1 MALNKKKMKKFIF
14 LILFFTLSAS
24 ALQADDFSAKAV
36 AESTEVYKGETFTFQ
51 IQVSGSEN
59 PEQPD
64 LSQLND
70 FTVRYLGGSQNSSS
84 SITIINGKMTK
95 NEKKGYIFNYQ
106 LTPQKTGT
114 LLIPAIEVRSGNDLT
129 QTSPIVIV
137 ARKPSETSDFK
148 LRLSLSKTICY
159 KGEPVILTVTWYLGK
174 DVRDFRFNLPL
185 LSDNRFDF
193 ANPEVD
199 TNSGKKLFRIP
210 LGKDEVIGERGQGVL
225 DDKEYT
231 TLTFKKVLI
240 PMKSGLIPIEQATVS
255 CSALSGYSKRRNDP
269 FSDFFDDDF
278 FSSSRRAV
286 YKTVVVP
293 SNSLILKVHDL
304 PEKGRPSNFMG
315 HIGKYKIETSA
326 TPVKVNVG
334 DPITLTITITGPEYL
349 ENVELPLLK
358 TRKGFR
364 DNFKI
369 PNERASAEIK
379 GKSKVF
385 TQTIRPLSSAVKEIP
400 PVELSYFDTEKH
412 EYRTARSAP
421 IPLTVDETKVVTL
434 LDAEGVA
441 ATGPAGKEIE
451 TLNKGIAFNY
461 DDMTVIENERLTP
474 LSWFK
479 SAFFLIVIIFL
490 PLLYLT
496 LFVCTFLYQKRN
508 ADPIRVRA
516 KKSYRVLINSL
527 NRARKS
533 DSTSGLSILVLEA
546 FREYLGAKLGLPPGA
561 LTFRDVQDRLSK
573 RNIEGEH
580 IERLKDLFDRCEA
593 GRYAGDNVLSGGA
606 SIAEKGMVLA
616 KELEKVLK

>member
-1 MALNKKKMKKFIF
+1 MFKRITIF
-14 LILFFTLSAS
+14 LITLLLTCVSSNA
-24 ALQADDFSAKAV
+24 AEFSAKAV
-36 AESTEVYKGETFTFQ
+36 VKRTEVYKGETFTFQ
-51 IQVSGSEN
+51 IQVSGSDN

-70 FTVRYLGGSQNSSS
+70 FTIRYLGGSQNSSS

-114 LLIPAIEVRSGNDLT
+114 LLIPAIEVRSGNGLT

-148 LRLSLSKTICY
+148 LRLSLSKNTCY
-159 KGEPVILTVTWYLGK
+159 EGEPVILTVTWYLGK

-185 LSDNRFDF
+185 LSDDRFNF

-199 TNSGKKLFRIP
+199 TNSRKKLFRIP
-210 LGKDEVIGERGQGVL
+210 LGKDEVIGERGHGVL

-231 TLTFKKVLI
+231 TLTFKKLLI
-240 PMKSGLIPIEQATVS
+240 PKKSGLIPIEQATVS
-255 CSALSGYSKRRNDP
+255 CSALSGYSRRRNDP

-278 FSSSRRAV
+278 FGSSRRAV

-293 SNSLILKVHDL
+293 SNSLTLKVRDL
-304 PEKGRPSNFMG
+304 PEKGRPPNFMG
-315 HIGKYKIETSA
+315 HIGKYKIKTSA

-358 TRKGFR
+358 TQKGFR

-369 PNERASAEIK
+369 PDEMASAEIK
-379 GKSKVF
+379 GKNKVF
-385 TQTIRPLSSAVKEIP
+385 TQTIRPLNSAVKEIP

-412 EYRTARSAP
+412 EYRTARSDP

-479 SAFFLIVIIFL
+479 SAPFLIVIILL

-508 ADPIRVRA
+508 ADPIRIRA
-516 KKSYRVLINSL
+516 KKSYKVLINSL

-533 DSTSGLSILVLEA
+533 DSTSRLSILVLEA

-561 LTFRDVQDRLSK
+561 LTFRDVHDHLRK
-573 RNIEGEH
+573 RNIEGELL
-580 IERLKDLFDRCEA
+580 ERLKDLFDNCEA

-606 SIAEKGMVLA
+606 SIAEKGMFLA